1 MQNGCQIRC
10 DSCDGNTRGP
20 VPKFIF
26 ADGEP
31 PEDWDVWGAPGLVP
45 DPRYPQPN
53 HFGNSTPVSP
63 GGSGQT
69 ICPSRKPKATICE
82 PALRTIN
89 INAPCG
95 SSSDYYYYSPWR
107 APGSAPVLDPWCV
120 ACRVESQ
127 PAMQSTAS
135 RESAYLRAVSLSLSL
150 CVPVSLSLCVP
161 CTRSPQ
167 RRGRWAQTWPRQRRG
182 RRSLCQHLSRAPRRS
197 RLDAPGSA
205 VRHGVESR
213 ERGRGG
219 LHDERISWRRLLIQ
233 VSLTARVPLDGI
245 VYLNLHV
252 HAQAVSAGERESR
265 RGLLPAV
272 PVAVR
277 RAVQPALGRS
287 RWRGGQCRLLLH
299 IMAWPLS
306 ICESRA
312 CVTISCTNGMSAPSV
327 GLFHGWFIVQL
338 FFNATRVSEGTTPPG
353 SEWAKHPVPRGPWGW
368 SRTGASHPPVCKE
381 SEECM
386 QLGRRLSKAA
396 CQKDPHNPRC
406 RAIPRATA
414 NTTKGCR
421 CSDDGAPSGPA
432 NLEVVDRLSI
442 PSGLAAGQWL
452 LGWRWDSGR
461 RIQVCQVL
469 VTPHGEDVS
478 LADSD
483 LDCCCLLR
491 VVLQRSRIRCG
502 VVAVSQLIS
511 QCIAPCIMSMMSM
524 MSMMSC
530 WSHQIGR
537 C

>member
-1 MQNGCQIRC
+1 VARR
-10 DSCDGNTRGP
+10 S
-20 VPKFIF
+20 
-26 ADGEP
+26 
-31 PEDWDVWGAPGLVP
+31 
-45 DPRYPQPN
+45 
-53 HFGNSTPVSP
+53 VS
-63 GGSGQT
+63 SLA
-69 ICPSRKPKATICE
+69 S
-82 PALRTIN
+82 
-89 INAPCG
+89 
-95 SSSDYYYYSPWR
+95 YY
-107 APGSAPVLDPWCV
+107 GV
-120 ACRVESQ
+120 A
-127 PAMQSTAS
+127 AF
-135 RESAYLRAVSLSLSL
+135 YLRIESVWTKRFSFSLSLS
-150 CVPVSLSLCVP
+150 
-161 CTRSPQ
+161 
-167 RRGRWAQTWPRQRRG
+167 
-182 RRSLCQHLSRAPRRS
+182 RA
-197 RLDAPGSA
+197 L
-205 VRHGVESR
+205 
-213 ERGRGG
+213 
-219 LHDERISWRRLLIQ
+219 
-233 VSLTARVPLDGI
+233 
-245 VYLNLHV
+245 
-252 HAQAVSAGERESR
+252 
-265 RGLLPAV
+265 
-272 PVAVR
+272 
-277 RAVQPALGRS
+277 
-287 RWRGGQCRLLLH
+287 
-299 IMAWPLS
+299 
-306 ICESRA
+306 
-312 CVTISCTNGMSAPSV
+312 SCTNGMSAPSV